1 MNSIGV
7 VDIADSGGGPVAM
20 ESEGLS
26 AGDIEAIF
34 RKALGAKA
42 KAKSRAGAASGLK
55 IRMQYFAAGSAR
67 TAGQSQ

>member
-7 VDIADSGGGPVAM
+7 VDIADSGGRPLAM

-34 RKALGAKA
+34 REALGAKS
-42 KAKSRAGAASGLK
+42 KSRAGAASGLK
-55 IRMQYFAAGSAR
+55 VRMQYFAAGSAR

>member
-7 VDIADSGGGPVAM
+7 ADIADSGGRPLAM

-26 AGDIEAIF
+26 AGDIEAIS
-34 RKALGAKA
+34 REALGAKS
-42 KAKSRAGAASGLK
+42 KSRGGAASGLK
-55 IRMQYFAAGSAR
+55 VRMQYFAAGSAR

>member
-7 VDIADSGGGPVAM
+7 VDIADSGGRPVAV

-42 KAKSRAGAASGLK
+42 KSRAGAASGLK
-55 IRMQYFAAGSAR
+55 VRMQYFAAGSAR

>member
-7 VDIADSGGGPVAM
+7 VDIADSGGRPLAL

-26 AGDIEAIF
+26 AGDIEAIS
-34 RKALGAKA
+34 REAAGA
-42 KAKSRAGAASGLK
+42 KAKSRAGAGSGLK
-55 IRMQYFAAGSAR
+55 ICMRYFAAGFAR